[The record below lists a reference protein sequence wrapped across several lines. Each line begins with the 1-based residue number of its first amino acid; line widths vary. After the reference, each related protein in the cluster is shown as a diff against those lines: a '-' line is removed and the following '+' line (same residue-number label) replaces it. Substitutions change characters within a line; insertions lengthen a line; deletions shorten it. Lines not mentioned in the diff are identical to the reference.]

1 MLGKLIGKITGTTAA
16 AKKAEKAAKAAAD
29 LAEFKPFKIDGSIF
43 GDVEFGKDSA
53 KYTLS
58 PELVKVRDMFFD
70 GTDYFGGMVPE
81 ARADA
86 DRISDFST
94 RLFDDATRG
103 DRKTR
108 VGEAY
113 REIIDLLEPQRMR
126 EQTGLANNLFNMGT
140 EGLGM
145 ASGAGGYTNP
155 ARMDYLTALNREN
168 SNILYDVK
176 DRVYNQDVA
185 DQNRA
190 IGMMGLAPQIAS
202 NPYNY
207 ANQMFNYGSN
217 VELQGQQPMMLGMN
231 FGAMA
236 QPGRM
241 AQSQG
246 YANAAQYPLNA
257 SLANIGMFT
266 NLLGTGLEPGG
277 VFRPGTAPGPTVV
290 L

>member
-1 MLGKLIGKITGTTAA
+1 VIDKIIGAITGTTAA
-16 AKKAEKAAKAAAD
+16 AKKAAAETKAAAD
-29 LAEFKPFKIDGSIF
+29 LAKFKPFDIKGSIF
-43 GDVEFGKDSA
+43 SDVEFGDDTA
-53 KYTLS
+53 TYTLS
-58 PELVKVRDMFFD
+58 PELAKIRDSFFE
-70 GTDYFGGMVPE
+70 GADYFGGMVPG

-94 RLFDDATRG
+94 RLFDDSTRG

-145 ASGAGGYTNP
+145 ASGTGGYTNP
-155 ARMDYLTALNREN
+155 ARMDYLTSLNREN

-207 ANQMFNYGSN
+207 ANQMFGYGSG

-241 AQSQG
+241 AQAQG
-246 YANAAQYPLNA
+246 YGQAAQYPLNA

-266 NLLGTGLEPGG
+266 NLLGTGLESGG
-277 VFRPGTAPGPTVV
+277 VFRPGTAPKAD
-290 L
+290 